1 MADFY
6 DPAKFGAIVA
16 IHFIVANAVTNA
28 ANVDLTMGGNTNTL
42 AVMPVAGSVVGISVK
57 STANVT
63 AGTATFR
70 AHLASTEFADVG
82 YPAPVLS
89 SAATNSNASYASIRP
104 GALKFT
110 AGQTVGVS
118 YVTTTDCAPTDTN
131 DYDAILFVQL
141 NAV

>member
-6 DPAKFGAIVA
+6 DPAKFGAIVP

-28 ANVDLTMGGNTNTL
+28 ADVDLTMGGNTNTL
-42 AVMPVAGSVVGISVK
+42 AVMPVGGSVVGISIK
-57 STANVT
+57 ATANVT

-70 AHLASTEFADVG
+70 AHLAGTEFADVG

-89 SAATNSNASYASIRP
+89 SAATNSNATYASVRP

-118 YVTTTDCAPTDTN
+118 YSSTTDCAPTNTN

>member
-1 MADFY
+1 MADFF
-6 DPAKFGAIVA
+6 DPAKFGAIVPL
-16 IHFIVANAVTNA
+16 HYQVANAATNA
-28 ANVDLTMGGNTNTL
+28 ADTDLTVPGGANTL
-42 AVMPVAGSVVGISVK
+42 YTMPVGGSVVGISVK
-57 STANVT
+57 SSANVT

-70 AHLASTEFADVG
+70 AHLAGTEFADVG

-89 SAATNSNASYASIRP
+89 SAAASSNASYASVRP

-118 YVTTTDCAPTDTN
+118 YSSTTDCAPTNTN
-131 DYDAILFVQL
+131 DYEAVLFVQL